1 MTSPIELQRH
11 GRVAVITLNRP
22 EVRNAINEEML
33 PPWVE
38 ALESCRLDPEI
49 AVIVITGAGE
59 AFCRGGDVTRLGAHT
74 EPSPREIKEQF
85 WDRLHR
91 IPKKLAEIDKPV
103 IAAVNGL
110 ASGAGVDVSLQC
122 DLRFAA
128 ESAVFRVSYTAFGLV
143 PGNGGTWFLPR
154 IVGEAKALELFWSA
168 EPISASEARDI
179 GLVNQVYPDADLL
192 EQTLAFAHKVA
203 EKRAPLAVNLVK
215 RAVKQSLAMDLYSH
229 LDMVS
234 SHMLITRPS
243 EDHAE
248 AIRALEEGRDPEF
261 KGR

>member
-1 MTSPIELQRH
+1 MSSPITLDIDNK
-11 GRVAVITLNRP
+11 VATITLNRP
-22 EVRNAINEEML
+22 DVLNAINEEML
-33 PPWVE
+33 PPWFD
-38 ALESCRLDPEI
+38 ALEECRTNTDV

-59 AFCRGGDVTRLGAHT
+59 AFCRGGDTTKLGAHT
-74 EPSPREIKEQF
+74 MPSPVEIKQQF

-91 IPKKLAEIDKPV
+91 IPRKLAEIDKPV

-128 ESAVFRVSYTAFGLV
+128 ESASFRVSYTAFGLV
-143 PGNGGTWFLPR
+143 PGNGGTYYLPR
-154 IVGEAKALELFWSA
+154 IVGEAKALELFYSA
-168 EPISASEARDI
+168 QPISAAEALDI
-179 GLVNQVYPDADLL
+179 GMVNQVFADG
-192 EQTLAFAHKVA
+192 EFMERTMAFAQSISR
-203 EKRAPLAVNLVK
+203 RAPLAMTLVK
-215 RAVKQSLAMDLYSH
+215 RAVKQSLSMDLNTH

-248 AIRALEEGRDPEF
+248 AIKAYEEGREPEF
-261 KGR
+261 KGK

>member
-1 MTSPIELQRH
+1 MNSPITLDID
-11 GRVAVITLNRP
+11 GKVALITLNRP
-22 EVRNAINEEML
+22 KVLNAINEEML

-38 ALESCRLDPEI
+38 ALEECRTNTDV
-49 AVIVITGAGE
+49 AVIMVTGAGE
-59 AFCRGGDVTRLGAHT
+59 AFCRGGDTTKLGAHT
-74 EPSPREIKEQF
+74 VPSPVEIKEQF

-91 IPKKLAEIDKPV
+91 IPRKLAEIDKPV

-122 DLRFAA
+122 DIRFAA
-128 ESAVFRVSYTAFGLV
+128 RSASFRVSYTAFGLV
-143 PGNGGTWFLPR
+143 PGNGGTYFLPR

-168 EPISASEARDI
+168 QPITAEEALNI
-179 GLVNQVYPDADLL
+179 GMVNQVFDDAEFMERSL
-192 EQTLAFAHKVA
+192 EFAHNIA
-203 EKRAPLAVNLVK
+203 SRAPLAMNLVK
-215 RAVKQSLAMDLYSH
+215 RAVRQSLAMDLNTH

-248 AIRALEEGRDPEF
+248 AIKAYEEGRDPVF

>member
-1 MTSPIELQRH
+1 MSEPVLLETD
-11 GRVAVITLNRP
+11 GKVAVITLNRP
-22 EVRNAINEEML
+22 EVMNAINEPML
-33 PPWVE
+33 APWVD
-38 ALESCRLDPEI
+38 ALEECRSNPDI

-59 AFCRGGDVTRLGAHT
+59 AFCRGGDTTKLGGHAT
-74 EPSPREIKEQF
+74 PGPVDIKEQF

-91 IPKKLAEIDKPV
+91 IPRKLAEIDKPV

-122 DLRFAA
+122 DIRFAA
-128 ESAVFRVSYTAFGLV
+128 RSASFRVSYTAFGLV
-143 PGNGGTWFLPR
+143 PGNGGTYFLPR
-154 IVGEAKALELFWSA
+154 IVGEAKALELFWA
-168 EPISASEARDI
+168 AAPISAEEAERI
-179 GLVNQVYPDADLL
+179 GMVNHVFDD
-192 EQTLAFAHKVA
+192 EVFMERTMAFAHDITR
-203 EKRAPLAVNLVK
+203 RAPLAMKLVK
-215 RAVKQSLAMDLYSH
+215 RAVKQSLAMELNTH

-248 AIRALEEGRDPEF
+248 AIKAYEEGREPEF

>member
-1 MTSPIELQRH
+1 MSNVITLDRDKK
-11 GRVAVITLNRP
+11 VAVITLNRP
-22 EVRNAINEEML
+22 DVLNAINEEML

-38 ALESCRLDPEI
+38 ALEECRLDKGI
-49 AVIVITGAGE
+49 AVIVVTGAGE
-59 AFCRGGDVTRLGAHT
+59 AFCRGGDTTRLGAHT
-74 EPSPREIKEQF
+74 VPTPVQIKEQF
-85 WDRLHR
+85 WQRLHQ

-128 ESAVFRVSYTAFGLV
+128 QSASFRVSYTAFGLV
-143 PGNGGTWFLPR
+143 PGNGGSYYLPR
-154 IVGEAKALELFWSA
+154 IVGEAKALELFYAA
-168 EPISASEARDI
+168 EPISAAEAHSI
-179 GLVNQVYPDADLL
+179 GLVNQVFEDELFMDKTL
-192 EQTLAFAHKVA
+192 EFAHNISR
-203 EKRAPLAVNLVK
+203 RAPLAMALVK
-215 RAVKQSLAMDLYSH
+215 RAVRQSMAMDLYTH

-248 AIRALEEGRDPEF
+248 AISAYEEGREPEF

>member
-1 MTSPIELQRH
+1 MSSPITLERD
-11 GRVAVITLNRP
+11 GKVAIITLNRP
-22 EVRNAINEEML
+22 EVLNAINEPML
-33 PPWVE
+33 PPWVD
-38 ALESCRLDPEI
+38 ALEECRLDDSVG
-49 AVIVITGAGE
+49 VIVVTGAGE
-59 AFCRGGDVTRLGAHT
+59 AFCRGGDTTKLGSHT
-74 EPSPREIKEQF
+74 TPGPVDIKAQF

-122 DLRFAA
+122 DFRFAA
-128 ESAVFRVSYTAFGLV
+128 RSASFRVSYTAFGLV
-143 PGNGGTWFLPR
+143 PGNGGTYFLPR
-154 IVGEAKALELFWSA
+154 IVGEAKALELFYAAKPIDA
-168 EPISASEARDI
+168 EEALRI
-179 GLVNQVYPDADLL
+179 GLVNQVFDDDEFMARTMEYAHDI
-192 EQTLAFAHKVA
+192 TL
-203 EKRAPLAVNLVK
+203 RAPLAMSLVK
-215 RAVKQSLAMDLYSH
+215 RAVKQSLSMDLHTH

-248 AIRALEEGRDPEF
+248 AIKAYEEGRDPVF

>member
-1 MTSPIELQRH
+1 MSDVITLNKE
-11 GRVAVITLNRP
+11 GKVAVITLNRP
-22 EVRNAINEEML
+22 EVSNAINEEML
-33 PPWVE
+33 PPWVD
-38 ALESCRLDPEI
+38 ALEECRVDDNI
-49 AVIVITGAGE
+49 AAIVVTGAGE
-59 AFCRGGDVTRLGAHT
+59 AFCRGGDTTRLGAHT
-74 EPSPREIKEQF
+74 TPTPVQIKAQF
-85 WDRLHR
+85 WQRLHR

-128 ESAVFRVSYTAFGLV
+128 KSASFRVSYTAFGLV
-143 PGNGGTWFLPR
+143 PGNGGSYYLPR
-154 IVGEAKALELFWSA
+154 IVGEAKALELFYAA
-168 EPISASEARDI
+168 EPISADEAKAI
-179 GLVNQVYPDADLL
+179 GLVNQVFGDGEFMDKAL
-192 EQTLAFAHKVA
+192 EFAHKITG
-203 EKRAPLAVNLVK
+203 RAPLAMALVK
-215 RAVKQSLAMDLYSH
+215 RAVRQSQSMDLNTH

-248 AIRALEEGRDPEF
+248 AIKAYEEGREPVF

>member
-1 MTSPIELQRH
+1 VSAPVTLELDNK
-11 GRVAVITLNRP
+11 VAIVTLNRP
-22 EVRNAINEEML
+22 EVLNAINEAML
-33 PPWVE
+33 PPWFD
-38 ALESCRLDPEI
+38 ALEECRTNNDVS
-49 AVIVITGAGE
+49 VILITGAGE
-59 AFCRGGDVTRLGAHT
+59 AFCRGGDTTKLGANT
-74 EPSPREIKEQF
+74 VPTPVEIKEQF

-122 DLRFAA
+122 DIRFAA
-128 ESAVFRVSYTAFGLV
+128 RSANFRVSYTAFGLV
-143 PGNGGTWFLPR
+143 PGNGGTYFLPR

-168 EPISASEARDI
+168 EPISADEALSI
-179 GLVNQVYPDADLL
+179 GMVNQVFEDDEFMARSL
-192 EQTLAFAHKVA
+192 EFAHSIS
-203 EKRAPLAVNLVK
+203 ERAPLAMTLVK
-215 RAVKQSLAMDLYSH
+215 RAVRQSLTMDLNTH

-248 AIRALEEGRDPEF
+248 AIKAYEEGRNPVF
-261 KGR
+261 KGK